1 MNYIYRQYSNLYNI
15 YILFLQFNSPI
26 FYLICPAFLPHNII
40 QRCRFVNR
48 CLHTLLR
55 YDIKKQIQGYFIP
68 TIYRI
73 FFRCLDITVPNT
85 PSRQQAVIGYDII
98 DEELQPIFEEKK
110 LTYIEKEIYKIPVP
124 AELGEAP
131 EYKPRSYNNKRGD
144 SSKRRSFGGKRNNNN
159 GKKGNNRPS
168 SPARN

>member
-40 QRCRFVNR
+40 QRCRFVNG

-73 FFRCLDITVPNT
+73 FFRCLDITLPNT

-98 DEELQPIFEEKK
+98 DGYCLVTVIHNCNLRLVFVYFHPIIF
-110 LTYIEKEIYKIPVP
+110 IIY
-124 AELGEAP
+124 
-131 EYKPRSYNNKRGD
+131 
-144 SSKRRSFGGKRNNNN
+144 F
-159 GKKGNNRPS
+159 
-168 SPARN
+168 SPNW